1 MTMDSNTIKGP
12 KQPLPSSVEND
23 EEAASFQALCGAFRT
38 FELLTR
44 AEGVKNPTSR
54 TELAAML
61 VEALASKKDITKLA
75 TSPDDMMLPLIERVE
90 KETANELLRKSQVH
104 VDRSVSDSWFRRF
117 GSFLVSTGFANRSPE
132 DNFFDKLPGIK
143 LLPDQMDRL
152 CHFDHVKLSF
162 HLSPGW
168 KARMRTT
175 VVSENFSPNT
185 PSEAI
190 FTVTITIV
198 TTASGQ
204 SFHPHIY
211 CHTTGTEPTKDK
223 FESEVEHVHLDAM
236 SVHFP
241 DLADIPGRRVL
252 QVLTPKSAELCETLR
267 AHGIYA
273 IPKMANSIS
282 TEMELILRRFK
293 ALLKVNSD
301 TLIHHREGKI
311 TQNDID
317 LLVFGGK
324 VGDND
329 DSPVLVNAYTESFQ
343 KDEVIKAW
351 KKLGDFTIENVNEV
365 ANKETIKELETQN
378 TAFTKALDSYGYNG
392 TVFKKQFLPNAL
404 DDIFESMTNP
414 KAKFAEMKASKESS
428 LAFEDRESKAREVL
442 EERHNKDLR
451 VKDLDCLIR
460 WKLGCSMPGLK
471 TKEQKMAIW
480 KEIAHLPAPE
490 YKRWTEFDESQF
502 LDLLDQVTISLKK
515 AEI

>member
-1 MTMDSNTIKGP
+1 MTMDKNTIKGP
-12 KQPLPSSVEND
+12 KQPLLSPVEND
-23 EEAASFQALCGAFRT
+23 EDAASFQALCGAFRT
-38 FELLTR
+38 FVLLTR

-54 TELAAML
+54 TELAAM
-61 VEALASKKDITKLA
+61 VEEAFVSKKDITKLE
-75 TSPDDMMLPLIERVE
+75 TSPDDMMLSLIERVE
-90 KETANELLRKSQVH
+90 KETGNELLRKSQVR
-104 VDRSVSDSWFRRF
+104 VDGSVSNSWFLRF
-117 GSFLVSTGFANRSPE
+117 GSFLVSTGFAQRSPE
-132 DNFFDKLPGIK
+132 DDFFDKLPGIK
-143 LLPDQMDRL
+143 LLPGQMDRL

-185 PSEAI
+185 TSEAI

-211 CHTTGTEPTKDK
+211 CHTTGTEPTEDK

-236 SVHFP
+236 SVYFP

-252 QVLTPKSAELCETLR
+252 QVLTPKSAELCDTLR

-282 TEMELILRRFK
+282 TQMELILRRFK

-311 TQNDID
+311 AQNDID

-324 VGDND
+324 VIDSD

-343 KDEVIKAW
+343 KDQVIKAW

-365 ANKETIKELETQN
+365 AKETMGELETQN
-378 TAFTKALDSYGYNG
+378 AAFTKALDSYGYNG
-392 TVFKKQFLPNAL
+392 TVFKKQFSPNAL

-414 KAKFAEMKASKESS
+414 KAKFEDMKASKETS
-428 LAFEDRESKAREVL
+428 LVFEDRESKAREVL
-442 EERHNKDLR
+442 EERRDKDLR

-460 WKLGCSMPGLK
+460 WKLGSSIPGLK
-471 TKEQKMAIW
+471 TKEEKMAKW

-490 YKRWTEFDESQF
+490 YKRWTECDESQF
-502 LDLLDQVTISLKK
+502 LDQLDQVIMSLKK
-515 AEI
+515 TEI